1 MRKSG
6 ERAGKADWRLLGAVR
21 VVYDPCM
28 ATDDFLSLLW
38 RERGTAIMRATDRD
52 VAAQAMRAA
61 IRGGF
66 RIIEF
71 TMTTPDVL
79 GLIREFAADPD
90 VCVGAGTVL
99 QVEDAR
105 AAVEA
110 GARFLV
116 SPVVD
121 EQVIAAAQALGVP
134 MMPGT
139 YSPSEMYR
147 AHRAGAPLQKLFP
160 VAAAGPAHVR
170 SVLGPLPFLRIVPTN
185 GVDLDNAAEYLR
197 AGAYACGFVTALFQ
211 PQAMEARDFSAI
223 EARARAIHEVLFTV
237 ERADTPPA

>member
-1 MRKSG
+1 
-6 ERAGKADWRLLGAVR
+6 
-21 VVYDPCM
+21 M
-28 ATDDFLSLLW
+28 ATDEFLSLLW
-38 RERGTAIMRATDRD
+38 RERGTAIMRASDRG

-79 GLIREFAADPD
+79 GLIREFAADPE

-99 QVEDAR
+99 TVEDAR
-105 AAVEA
+105 TAVEA

-121 EQVIAAAQALGVP
+121 EAVIAAAHALGVP

-139 YSPSEMYR
+139 YSPTEMYR
-147 AHRAGAPLQKLFP
+147 AHLAGAQLQKLFP
-160 VAAAGPAHVR
+160 VTAAGPAHVR

-185 GVDLDNAAEYLR
+185 GVDRDNAAEYLR
-197 AGAYACGFVTALFQ
+197 AGAFACGFVTPLFDA
-211 PQAMEARDFSAI
+211 QAMATGDFAGI
-223 EARARAIHEVLFTV
+223 EARARALREALFTV
-237 ERADTPPA
+237 ERAESPPEH